1 MGTVT
6 RHGRPPIQPAKGV
19 VYTHYPRRNPS
30 SISVHD
36 ASVLIEGEQ
45 APNIESIESSA
56 KAVKMAVNQNAEGPD
71 MPGIDQRTTPAC
83 HNTSN
88 VPVDHLGHSFE
99 SPDPNQRFVDP
110 SSNNSS
116 RSTSNGCEGV
126 KGPRTEGQV
135 TRRHAR
141 RRRQR

>member
-1 MGTVT
+1 MGTVM

-19 VYTHYPRRNPS
+19 VYTHYPRRDLS
-30 SISVHD
+30 SISVRD
-36 ASVLIEGEQ
+36 ASAPIEGEQ
-45 APNIESIESSA
+45 APNVESVESSA
-56 KAVKMAVNQNAEGPD
+56 KAVETAVNRNTEGPD
-71 MPGIDQRTTPAC
+71 TPGIDQRTTPAR

-99 SPDPNQRFVDP
+99 SPDPNQSFVDP
-110 SSNNSS
+110 SGNNWSW
-116 RSTSNGCEGV
+116 STSNGCERV

-141 RRRQR
+141 QRRQH

>member
-19 VYTHYPRRNPS
+19 IYTHYPRHDPS
-30 SISVHD
+30 SISVRD

-45 APNIESIESSA
+45 APNIESVESSV
-56 KAVKMAVNQNAEGPD
+56 KAVEMAVNQNAEGPD
-71 MPGIDQRTTPAC
+71 MPGIDQCTTPAR

-99 SPDPNQRFVDP
+99 SPDSNQCFIDP

-116 RSTSNGCEGV
+116 WSTSDGCERV
-126 KGPRTEGQV
+126 KGPQTEGQV

-141 RRRQR
+141 Q